1 MKKWIQKATARMKK
15 KGTEGSFRKYCGGKV
30 TMDCIQRG
38 LNSPD
43 PKIRAKARFAK
54 AMMKIRKE
62 EGGEIHESAWDAI
75 DNLKAQYIDS
85 LTNASLEELAT
96 GIVKAFGKNK
106 GYEQIKNI
114 AGELLTRSGTPKMQE
129 GGTPPQTMHQQQM
142 APEQQGMPQGAATP
156 QQPPQ
161 ITYEEYVAFVMSYPE
176 YFKQLLNDIEAAK
189 QQVQQQGQMQEQ
201 GQGQEPMQLENP
213 EMIEQ
218 GENISEA
225 Q

>member
-30 TMDCIQRG
+30 TMECIQRG
-38 LNSPD
+38 LNSSD

-114 AGELLTRSGTPKMQE
+114 AGELLTRSGTPRMQE
-129 GGTPPQTMHQQQM
+129 GGTPPQMIQQQQIV
-142 APEQQGMPQGAATP
+142 PEQQEMPQGAAAP

-161 ITYEEYVAFVMSYPE
+161 ISYEEYVAFVMSYPE

-189 QQVQQQGQMQEQ
+189 QQIQQQE
-201 GQGQEPMQLENP
+201 QEPMQQESQ

-218 GENISEA
+218 DQSVPEE

>member
-1 MKKWIQKATARMKK
+1 MKKWIQKATAKIKK

-54 AMMKIRKE
+54 SMAKVRKE
-62 EGGEIHESAWDAI
+62 EGGEINDSAWDAI

-85 LTNASLEELAT
+85 LTNASLYELAS
-96 GIVKAFGKNK
+96 GIVKAFNKNQA
-106 GYEQIKNI
+106 YDEINNV
-114 AGELLTRSGTPKMQE
+114 AGQLLTRAVTPKMQE
-129 GGTPPQTMHQQQM
+129 GGTPPQMIPQQSM
-142 APEQQGMPQGAATP
+142 EPEQQVMPQGAEGQ

-161 ITYEEYVAFVMSYPE
+161 ISYEEYVAFVMSYPE

-189 QQVQQQGQMQEQ
+189 QQAQQQGQEKGQEQ
-201 GQGQEPMQLENP
+201 EEAP

-218 GENISEA
+218 DQDVSEA